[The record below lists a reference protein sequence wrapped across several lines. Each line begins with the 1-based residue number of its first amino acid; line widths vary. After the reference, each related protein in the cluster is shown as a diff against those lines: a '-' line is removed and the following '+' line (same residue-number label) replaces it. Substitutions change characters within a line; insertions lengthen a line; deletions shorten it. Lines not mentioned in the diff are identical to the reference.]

1 MGLFEILEDGPLRD
15 RCSRQIDSVTLCRM
29 QADDTLARWARCF
42 TIAAAFVIVVAALK
56 LAQSLISPMLLA
68 AFLAIICAPP
78 LYWLQA
84 KRVPKGLAAILVI
97 AGFVALWLGAVVLC
111 GSSLLQLKDRIPEYQ
126 QRLKE
131 HSDELIKRLEERG
144 LDAPDELLSDNFS
157 PAKIADLATTAI
169 GQVGSLITSAALIL
183 LTAIFIL
190 LEASTFPGKLRA
202 SLKNPEESLSQ
213 FDEIAKNV
221 RSYLA
226 IKTWISLATGVAMT
240 IYLAIIGVDFPI
252 LWGLLSF
259 LLNYIPNIGSLI
271 AAVPAVAIA
280 LVQPDGGV
288 QMAIFAAVGF
298 VVVNQIMGNVVE
310 PRVMGRGLGISP
322 LVVFISLVFWGWV
335 LGPVG
340 MLLSVL
346 LTMIL
351 KIACEGFEE
360 TRWIA
365 ILLGSESYDDSDVDE
380 SANATT

>member
-1 MGLFEILEDGPLRD
+1 
-15 RCSRQIDSVTLCRM
+15 M
-29 QADDTLARWARCF
+29 QADDTLARWARGF
-42 TIAAAFVIVVAALK
+42 TIAAAFVIIVAALK
-56 LAQSLISPMLLA
+56 LAQSLISPLLLA

-84 KRVPKGLAAILVI
+84 KGVPKGLAVVLVI
-97 AGFVALWLGAVVLC
+97 SGFVALWIGAVVLC
-111 GSSLLQLKDRIPEYQ
+111 GTSLLQLKGRIPAYQ
-126 QRLKE
+126 QRLNEQTDDLVKKMEE
-131 HSDELIKRLEERG
+131 HG
-144 LDAPDELLSDNFS
+144 LNAPDELLADNFN
-157 PAKIADLATTAI
+157 PAKIAGLATSVV
-169 GQVGSLITSAALIL
+169 GQVGSLVTSAALIL

-190 LEASTFPGKLRA
+190 FEASTFPGKLRA

-213 FDEIAKNV
+213 FEEIAKNV
-221 RSYLA
+221 RRYLA
-226 IKTWISLATGVAMT
+226 IKTWISLGTGVAMT
-240 IYLAIIGVDFPI
+240 VYLTIIGVDFPI

-271 AAVPAVAIA
+271 AAVPAVVIA

-288 QMAIFAAVGF
+288 EMAILATVGF
-298 VVVNQIMGNVVE
+298 VVVNQVMGNVVE
-310 PRVMGRGLGISP
+310 PRVMGRGLGLSP

-365 ILLGSESYDDSDVDE
+365 ILLGTAPLEDPE
-380 SANATT
+380 PGNGAEAAT